1 MSAADPSLPIDHA
14 RLLAEIESDA
24 RLLRR
29 EGVITPA
36 FERQL
41 DVLFDRVA
49 PPATSDDLDQV
60 VASAEDLAFVNADV
74 VVASEKAGGGPVKH
88 AVRRLSYWYVN
99 YVTDQVQAFAVVA
112 SRGLRLLGR
121 RVERLEGAVP
131 ILDARVAAEL
141 ERTPRAVDGSPW
153 FEAIVAAAAGAP
165 GRVVH
170 AECDDGRLVQ
180 ALAEA
185 GLDAYGVE
193 PRLTA
198 ADAASESGVEVRD
211 GDALAHLRLVP
222 DGVLGG
228 VVLSG
233 CVDRYP
239 LPWLLA
245 LLDEATRALAPG
257 GRAAILGAT
266 PETWGTGPSRVA
278 ADLAPGRPLHATTW
292 EHLLQA
298 RGYESIATM
307 AGPQDAEPASVLVT
321 ARRPDR

>member
-1 MSAADPSLPIDHA
+1 MTPADPSPAIDQA
-14 RLLAEIESDA
+14 RLLAEIESDT

-41 DVLFDRVA
+41 DALFDRVA
-49 PPATSDDLDQV
+49 PPATSDDLEQV
-60 VASAEDLAFVNADV
+60 VTSAEVLSFVNADV
-74 VVASEKAGGGPVKH
+74 TIVSEKTGGGPVKH
-88 AVRRLSYWYVN
+88 TVRRLVYWYVN
-99 YVTDQVQAFAVVA
+99 YITDQVQAFAVVA

-141 ERTPRAVDGSPW
+141 DRTPRALDGSSW
-153 FEAIVAAAAGAP
+153 CEAIVAAVVGAP

-170 AECDDGRLVQ
+170 AECDDGVLVR
-180 ALAEA
+180 ALAA
-185 GLDAYGVE
+185 GGLDAYGVE
-193 PRLTA
+193 PRLTE
-198 ADAASESGVEVRD
+198 ADAASEAGIEVRD

-245 LLDEATRALAPG
+245 LVDEATRALAPD
-257 GRAAILGAT
+257 GRAVILTAT
-266 PETWGTGPSRVA
+266 PETWGTGASRVA
-278 ADLAPGRPLHATTW
+278 ADLAPGRPLHAVTW
-292 EHLLQA
+292 EHLFET
-298 RGYESIATM
+298 RGYEAIATT
-307 AGPQDAEPASVLVT
+307 AGPPDAEPASVLVT
-321 ARRPDR
+321 ARRPGR

>member
-1 MSAADPSLPIDHA
+1 MTAADPSPAIDQA

-49 PPATSDDLDQV
+49 PPATSDDLEQV

-74 VVASEKAGGGPVKH
+74 AVASEKAGGGPVKH

-112 SRGLRLLGR
+112 SRGLRLLSR
-121 RVERLEGAVP
+121 RVERLEGAVAT
-131 ILDARVAAEL
+131 LDARVAAEL
-141 ERTPRAVDGSPW
+141 DRTPRAFDGARW
-153 FEAIVAAAAGAP
+153 IDAIVAVVADAP

-170 AECDDGRLVQ
+170 AECGDGDLVR
-180 ALAEA
+180 ALVAH

-193 PRLTA
+193 PRLTE
-198 ADAASESGVEVRD
+198 ADVASEAGIEVRD
-211 GDALAHLRLVP
+211 GEALAHLRLVP

-239 LPWLLA
+239 LPWVLA
-245 LLDEATRALAPG
+245 LVDEATRALAPG
-257 GRAAILGAT
+257 GLVVIVTAT
-266 PETWGTGPSRVA
+266 PETWGTGASRVA
-278 ADLAPGRPLHATTW
+278 ADLAPGRPLHAVTW
-292 EHLLQA
+292 EHLLET
-298 RGYESIATM
+298 RGYEAIATS
-307 AGPQDAEPASVLVT
+307 AGPPDAEPASVLVT
-321 ARRPDR
+321 ARRPGR

>member
-1 MSAADPSLPIDHA
+1 MTAADPPSVVDQS

-41 DVLFDRVA
+41 DALFDRVA
-49 PPATSDDLDQV
+49 PPATSDDLEQV
-60 VASAEDLAFVNADV
+60 VTSAEDLAFVNADV

-88 AVRRLSYWYVN
+88 AVRRLAYWYVN

-141 ERTPRAVDGSPW
+141 DRTPSPFDASPW
-153 FEAIVAAAAGAP
+153 HEAIIAAVADAP

-170 AECDDGRLVQ
+170 AECDDGRLVR
-180 ALAEA
+180 ALTAA

-193 PRLTA
+193 PRITE
-198 ADAASESGVEVRD
+198 ADAASEAGVEVRD
-211 GDALAHLRLVP
+211 GDALAHLRVVP

-245 LLDEATRALAPG
+245 LVDEATRALAPG
-257 GRAAILGAT
+257 GRVAIITAT
-266 PETWGTGPSRVA
+266 PETWGTGASRVA
-278 ADLAPGRPLHATTW
+278 ADLAPGRPLHALTW
-292 EHLLQA
+292 EHLFET
-298 RGYESIATM
+298 RGYEAITTT
-307 AGPQDAEPASVLVT
+307 AGSPDAEPASVLVT
-321 ARRPDR
+321 ARRPGR